1 MASARY
7 LYVYRILACKAKVLL
22 LNPFLSPVHSSQ
34 VQASHILVKHR
45 DSRRPSSWKEDKIT
59 RTKEEALEII
69 EGVWYLLDSATV
81 L

>member
-7 LYVYRILACKAKVLL
+7 LYV
-22 LNPFLSPVHSSQ
+22 NPFLSPVHSSQ

>member
-1 MASARY
+1 MNRAS
-7 LYVYRILACKAKVLL
+7 LVGHTKGLDGISQIFICES
-22 LNPFLSPVHSSQ
+22 FLSPVHSSQ